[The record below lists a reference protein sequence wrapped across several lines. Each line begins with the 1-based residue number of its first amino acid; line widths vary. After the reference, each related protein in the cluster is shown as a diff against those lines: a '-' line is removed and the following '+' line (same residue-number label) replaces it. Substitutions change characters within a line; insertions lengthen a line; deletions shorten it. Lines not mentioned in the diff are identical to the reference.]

1 MTFHQNDHRVNKALK
16 NPEHIVKNMVEVA
29 RHFGKTKRTIVNWGK
44 KGMPMIPEGF
54 YDLDRIAAWAF
65 DLGLIPEI
73 PGGSSADSGKSPG
86 KQFYETELRRLQAEL
101 KRLELEK
108 EIGKLIPVEEVEA
121 GRIARVMAVKRA
133 LLAIPR
139 GMAPLLT
146 GMETREIEAVL
157 MEKMRELIIRFS
169 GGDLDAS

>member
-1 MTFHQNDHRVNKALK
+1 MTVHQKDHQVNKVMK
-16 NPEHIVKNMVEVA
+16 NPEHIVKSMVEVA

-54 YDLDRIAAWAF
+54 YDLEEIGQWAF
-65 DLGLIPEI
+65 AQGLIPEI
-73 PGGSSADSGKSPG
+73 PGGILADSGKTGPG
-86 KQFYETELRRLQAEL
+86 KQFYETELRRLQTEL

-146 GMETREIEAVL
+146 GMETREI
-157 MEKMRELIIRFS
+157 
-169 GGDLDAS
+169 